1 MQWMKLNYLADKI
14 DMATDKDAVREWIT
28 EKGYGHILNEKYA
41 VYKSVAAIYPKSL
54 ASQFVLKAAHG
65 SGWNLI
71 VKDKTKVNWT
81 IWKMNIRNLLKS
93 NIYWDGRENV
103 YKNLKPKLIYE
114 KYLEDSSGFLMDYR
128 FHCFAGK
135 PYCVQTNVGRG
146 TTNHTQNFYDLNCE
160 LLPFGKEI
168 AYDWCILIDKPSQL
182 SDMVNMASDVSKEFS
197 YVRVDFYEIN
207 SNTIFG
213 EMTFSPASGL
223 PDFVPKHCDA
233 ISGQLLKL
241 PIN

>member
-1 MQWMKLNYLADKI
+1 
-14 DMATDKDAVREWIT
+14 
-28 EKGYGHILNEKYA
+28 
-41 VYKSVAAIYPKSL
+41 
-54 ASQFVLKAAHG
+54 
-65 SGWNLI
+65 
-71 VKDKTKVNWT
+71 
-81 IWKMNIRNLLKS
+81 MNIRNLLKS
-93 NIYWDGRENV
+93 NIYWNGRENV
-103 YKNLKPKLIYE
+103 YKNLKPKLICE
-114 KYLEDSSGFLMDYR
+114 KYLEDSSSFLMDYK

-197 YVRVDFYEIN
+197 YMRVDFYEVN

-213 EMTFSPASGL
+213 KTTFFPVSGL

-233 ISGQLLKL
+233 ILGQLLKL
-241 PIN
+241 PID